1 MMLNDNETN
10 GIHVLNYILNCIIL
24 RHLHDT
30 IETKSNCS
38 TPLEVRDK
46 WYFRDEPGSMLRV
59 RKKSMVF
66 KQKGQK
72 TVRYKCLEAKGQTFM
87 LR

>member
-1 MMLNDNETN
+1 MTTKPM
-10 GIHVLNYILNCIIL
+10 VFMYYILNCIIL

-38 TPLEVRDK
+38 TPLEIRDK

-72 TVRYKCLEAKGQTFM
+72 TIRYKCLEAKGQTFM